1 MTRLRRFLTLTVAI
15 TVLHAIATFGAIAI
29 AFTRGMAR
37 FDNPALPEGCLER
50 GCSLL
55 AGVFMQPS
63 GKILTVFGIV
73 LRTTA
78 LEWIVLVLNS
88 LLWGAMIALI
98 VAALSERRQ
107 RLGGGKAKLE
117 HKFRSGF

>member
-1 MTRLRRFLTLTVAI
+1 MRRRRFFALTVAI

-37 FDNPALPEGCLER
+37 FDNPELPEGYLER
-50 GCSLL
+50 VCSLL
-55 AGVFMQPS
+55 AGIFMQPS
-63 GKILTVFGIV
+63 GKILTAFGIV
-73 LRTTA
+73 PRTSA

-98 VAALSERRQ
+98 IAALSGRRQ

-117 HKFRSGF
+117 HKLRSGF